1 MRIAQPVLSSQLEK
15 GIALEE
21 ALSMASSDESSV
33 TEYHFEGGSAAEWD
47 LNKSEYRSCVFSACR
62 LTGAHLEKA
71 WLRDVVFERCE
82 LSGVRLV
89 ESTLHRVRFVDC
101 KLSGVNLAGAAL
113 QDVCFQ
119 NCTADGMILSESGLK
134 NVCFRDCKLQEASF
148 SALHKKAVFE
158 ASFSAL
164 HKKAVFSFERCDL
177 RAVDFFH
184 TPLKDV
190 DLTSSDIDGIRLEGS
205 ELRGA
210 VVTALQACE
219 LAKLLGVVIKS

>member
-33 TEYHFEGGSAAEWD
+33 TEYHFEGGSAAGWD

-148 SALHKKAVFE
+148 SALHKKAVF
-158 ASFSAL
+158 
-164 HKKAVFSFERCDL
+164 SFERCDL